1 MLAGAE
7 LLVAAAVFH
16 HRTDH
21 RNIATAQNKLQTR
34 KVLAGWL
41 LLRTG
46 SEKRERREDREG
58 ERGRGR
64 F

>member
-16 HRTDH
+16 HRTDY
-21 RNIATAQNKLQTR
+21 RNITTAQNKLQTS

-46 SEKRERREDREG
+46 SEKRKREREREK
-58 ERGRGR
+58 ERGR